1 MLKHPEW
8 AAKLAPIHEKAGG
21 STGSIG
27 QACEGRHRIRLGL
40 PSPKGRH
47 NLCNSIDMYITFG
60 IEKIQGKRVRLHT
73 IVYRNYKERIKKIRN
88 TNAQLGRLL
97 HIGTATEKQKRIFDD
112 YKDWSEEKLE
122 A

>member
-1 MLKHPEW
+1 
-8 AAKLAPIHEKAGG
+8 
-21 STGSIG
+21 
-27 QACEGRHRIRLGL
+27 
-40 PSPKGRH
+40 
-47 NLCNSIDMYITFG
+47 MYITFG

-73 IVYRNYKERIKKIRN
+73 IVYQNYKERIKKIRN